1 MVSELRSATMVPWLP
16 RRIKDALARLAVPF
30 VRKYLAGIPSVRVR
44 EMVWNRLVGPHLWW
58 RDFDFTARTSFGMK
72 IVGNTSDPIQ
82 KFICYF
88 GVWEPNLTAWIAER
102 LRPGDVFV
110 DVGANIGY
118 FSLLASKLVGE
129 KGRVVAIEASP
140 EVFGLLRRNLELNAT
155 RNVRAVNVAISDREG
170 CVQLYSAPGHD
181 SGRTTAAQSWAE
193 EQHFTASSKVRA
205 FPLPAVLHEEEIR
218 AARVIKIDVEGYEWQ
233 VVSGMAEMLKACRPD
248 VEIMVEVTPLVLRA
262 QGKSCEDLLRIF
274 APLGFDAYRIN
285 NDYSPMRYLSS
296 KRPDRPLRVRDSNL
310 TDQEDLIFSRVDADS
325 IQEKDH
331 LRQTN
336 A

>member
-1 MVSELRSATMVPWLP
+1 VNSELRPRRIIPWLP
-16 RRIKDALARLAVPF
+16 RRLKEALAHLAIPLARGALRLVPF
-30 VRKYLAGIPSVRVR
+30 VGAKEAI
-44 EMVWNRLVGPHLWW
+44 WDFLVGPHLWW
-58 RDFDFTARTSFGMK
+58 RDFDFTARTTFGME
-72 IVGNTSDPIQ
+72 IVGNTADTIQ

-118 FSLLASKLVGE
+118 FSLLASRVVGPE
-129 KGRVVAIEASP
+129 GRVVAIEASP

-155 RNVRAVNVAISDREG
+155 RNVRAVNVAISDGEA

-205 FPLPAVLHEEEIR
+205 LPLPAVLHEEEIR

-248 VEIMVEVTPLVLRA
+248 VEIMVEVTPAVLQTQNRTSA
-262 QGKSCEDLLRIF
+262 DLIRIL
-274 APLGFDAYRIN
+274 ASSGFHPYRIE
-285 NDYSPMRYLSS
+285 NDYSTRSYLLNQGFT
-296 KRPDRPLRVRDSNL
+296 RPVRL
-310 TDQEDLIFSRVDADS
+310 EGPTFLEQADLVFSRVDAQG
-325 IQEKDH
+325 I
-331 LRQTN
+331 
-336 A
+336 